1 MNRIGLVALLLI
13 VSVVAGCG
21 SQATPAPEST
31 LAPEAI
37 ESPLAQPTATTGAF
51 ESPVG
56 LPNPASQF
64 CEEQGYTLEIREGAE
79 GQIGVCVFPDG
90 TECEE
95 WAFYRGEC
103 GPGTPKP

>member
-1 MNRIGLVALLLI
+1 MNRLGLFALLLL
-13 VSVVAGCG
+13 VSLVAGCG
-21 SQATPAPEST
+21 AEATP
-31 LAPEAI
+31 APEAI
-37 ESPLAQPTATTGAF
+37 ESPLAEPTAPTGAF

-64 CEEQGYTLEIREGAE
+64 CEEQGYTLEIREGAG

-103 GPGTPKP
+103 APGTPQP